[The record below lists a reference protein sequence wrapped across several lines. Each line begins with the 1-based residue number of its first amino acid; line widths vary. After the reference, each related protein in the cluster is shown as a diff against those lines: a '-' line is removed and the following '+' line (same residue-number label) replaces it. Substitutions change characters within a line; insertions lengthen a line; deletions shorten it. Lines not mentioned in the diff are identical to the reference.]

1 MKVLPEEE
9 FRALAI
15 EQGFTSPDIVTGF
28 IDKETGEAVVLE
40 GVTTRKRTHEIGHKE
55 LEHFQKSVEFYGG
68 GKKDV
73 YQMTEPWTRMVDDEI
88 EAEIYSYES
97 MGKRIT
103 PRVGFMALSELLSR
117 GWELYPALS
126 LVIGRLRN
134 YGIDTSLKERRDLVS
149 IVERAWGEEVS
160 WKL

>member
-15 EQGFTSPDIVTGF
+15 EQGFIGPDRLSGF
-28 IDKETGEAVVLE
+28 IDKETHETVVPE
-40 GVTTRKRTHEIGHKE
+40 GATTRQRTHEVGHEK
-55 LEHFQKSVEFYGG
+55 LEHYPKALKYYGE
-68 GKKDV
+68 V
-73 YQMTEPWTRMVDDEI
+73 EPWTAMIDDEI
-88 EAEIYSYES
+88 EAEIYSFET

-103 PRVGFMALSELLSR
+103 PRVGLQALYRLLK
-117 GWELYPALS
+117 GEWELYPALS

-134 YGIDTSLKERRDLVS
+134 YGIDTSLKERRDLIS
-149 IVERAWGEEVS
+149 TIERAWGEEVE